1 MNTKEQNCL
10 DKCEGTCI
18 IIDKV
23 PLYLEHRLILR
34 GDSTVNKNDTNLFE
48 EFSRVQKLLSKYQL
62 WHYRNFGPSGDP
74 HRGQGRVL
82 AVLKLQPE
90 ISQKELGYLLDMRNQ
105 SLGELLSKLEKAG
118 AITREASE
126 EDRRSMNIKLTEHGV
141 QLIEQGR
148 RKPDDVGRIFECM
161 SAEDRAKLSEIL
173 ERLSGELKKLLGSD
187 EKDEENGTGKSRRH
201 RKGESEPPV
210 GEPEP
215 EAARENVRHHGGER
229 LKKQKEGSEV

>member
-1 MNTKEQNCL
+1 MGK
-10 DKCEGTCI
+10 
-18 IIDKV
+18 
-23 PLYLEHRLILR
+23 
-34 GDSTVNKNDTNLFE
+34 TNPDLFE

-105 SLGELLSKLEKAG
+105 SLGELLSKLEKSG
-118 AITREASE
+118 AISREASE
-126 EDRRSMNIKLTEHGV
+126 EDRRSMNIKLTEHGA

-148 RKPDDVGRIFECM
+148 RKPDDVGRVFECL
-161 SAEDRAKLSEIL
+161 SAEDRAKLNDIL

-187 EKDEENGTGKSRRH
+187 EKDEEKDTGKSRRH

-210 GEPEP
+210 GKPEP
-215 EAARENVRHHGGER
+215 EAARENVRRHGGER
-229 LKKQKEGSEV
+229 LKKQKEGSEL